1 MHEKNSRT
9 LHFFF
14 LAIFCFGQCFA
25 SVRVF
30 HPPILDVD
38 EPYIDLPSNG
48 TLTIVCIGKYALSW
62 KLPTFMGST
71 INDSRMFVKSSV
83 NLSEPVNKFKSTLTI
98 DDIDFND
105 TGYYTC
111 CYEGT
116 TDFTLPDNSTSLY
129 VFVNDP
135 LHLFVEASA
144 IFTGHLLLPLQQHR
158 KAVLPCLPTSSTLN
172 VTLWKTDGEEEMVV
186 MGGDVE
192 FDPRFGFILY
202 YPTIYFNGFFQ
213 CRAISDEL
221 YEAINLTL
229 FYMPDTYNA
238 PQPFINTSE
247 AQHPVVNSTFILKC
261 TVNVD
266 PDTRLFISWDY
277 PNKNSSEGRIN
288 ETQPFSQWK
297 TTRTYKHQEVST
309 SLIVKNAQASDSG
322 TYVCSVTDHSQ
333 KTGQAEINIYVYESP
348 QPSHIN
354 LTTDVDIS
362 QPLIAEAGENV
373 KFVASV
379 TAYPPSLLEEVE
391 LYWIK
396 GGRRLK
402 EDNHYHVNRTNSSI
416 VLEIKQ
422 LTRADA
428 DIYVLYGKAKD
439 VNNSLA
445 IALEV
450 KDEPIVSVRKAE
462 PIYRLGQEVFL
473 ECHADG
479 YPAPIVWWRWKPC
492 EDSEGDCFPG
502 GARGWK
508 DVEANGDLPNFENV
522 TLEYSLDKSFPL
534 VSHMHL
540 IAKQSGHYKCLAS
553 NVMGKD
559 DEIVPFVVSD
569 AVGGF
574 EISSTN
580 RKPVDRDFMQL
591 ICKVNTF
598 NFSYID
604 WKWRPMHSV
613 RELMSLENIP
623 GVDIYTNTSAFSHTS
638 VVTFHPIRL
647 NLSGEYECIAGSYR
661 KNLTEI
667 RHITIDVRAI
677 RPPIL
682 NSTNMAGVS
691 IVTAPGTLQEFF
703 CFVDGVPFPKI
714 IWTKD
719 GEVFDVTNMSGVEVT
734 EEGQRLTIRRV
745 LDRDA
750 GFYECIAENR
760 GGVVKANTT
769 LDILLDDRDALQGGL
784 TNGEIAAA
792 VVFGIVAIILILVVS
807 CLVQRIVKEKKQKK
821 ELDFISHNMF
831 ERGYIDIFNPNLPL
845 EDQIDLLPYK
855 HNCEFPKERLKLGKT
870 LGQGAFG
877 RVVKAEAIGLVD
889 GEASTTVAVKM
900 LKEAADAEQRKALIA
915 ELKILIHIGRHVNIV
930 NLLGAVTKNMSKGEL
945 YVIVEYCCFGNLRH
959 FLLKHKGS
967 YIDQLDHRTG
977 QLDPQI
983 STLPGSPFS
992 NDMNDTMVTYSNILG
1007 LGMDNP
1013 TYREQSLNYADL
1025 AHQQVTNDSGTGIS
1039 VFTNPSGSSVSERY
1053 LRNSVQA
1060 PTPNDGS
1067 ESWNEE
1073 APKNFFITTC
1083 DLLCFAF
1090 QCARGMEYLASRKLI
1105 HRDLAARNVLLAKD
1119 NVVKICDFGLAKDCY
1134 KYSNY
1139 IKKSDG
1145 LLPIKWMAIESIRD
1159 RVFTTKSDIWSFG
1172 ILLWELFTLGS
1183 NPYPGVEINEEFFK
1197 KLKNGYRME
1206 KPEFAPE
1213 KIYQLMKNCWLDD
1226 PNDRSDFT
1234 NLAEQIGGLL
1244 ESSVRKYYVEL
1255 NTPYQMM
1262 NEELFSNNNDYLQM
1276 TGVSKEDYTN
1286 MVNLS
1291 DTKPTSCP
1299 LNTYSNIMPPRPAG
1313 IRQTEVVPMVQ
1324 LENISVLP
1332 RERYSK
1338 NRRLSSELSCEED
1351 IQNVTN
1357 ITYLN
1362 MNSSSEKEETDEY
1375 DSVFPEKKIHY
1386 ENGVFHMQE
1395 LEMNTRC

>member
-1 MHEKNSRT
+1 MCK
-9 LHFFF
+9 
-14 LAIFCFGQCFA
+14 Q
-25 SVRVF
+25 
-30 HPPILDVD
+30 
-38 EPYIDLPSNG
+38 
-48 TLTIVCIGKYALSW
+48 
-62 KLPTFMGST
+62 
-71 INDSRMFVKSSV
+71 
-83 NLSEPVNKFKSTLTI
+83 
-98 DDIDFND
+98 
-105 TGYYTC
+105 
-111 CYEGT
+111 
-116 TDFTLPDNSTSLY
+116 
-129 VFVNDP
+129 
-135 LHLFVEASA
+135 
-144 IFTGHLLLPLQQHR
+144 
-158 KAVLPCLPTSSTLN
+158 
-172 VTLWKTDGEEEMVV
+172 
-186 MGGDVE
+186 
-192 FDPRFGFILY
+192 
-202 YPTIYFNGFFQ
+202 
-213 CRAISDEL
+213 
-221 YEAINLTL
+221 
-229 FYMPDTYNA
+229 
-238 PQPFINTSE
+238 
-247 AQHPVVNSTFILKC
+247 
-261 TVNVD
+261 
-266 PDTRLFISWDY
+266 
-277 PNKNSSEGRIN
+277 GRIN
-288 ETQPFSQWK
+288 ETQPYSQWK
-297 TTRTYKHQEVST
+297 TARSFKHQEVST
-309 SLIVKNAQASDSG
+309 NLIVKNALSSDSG
-322 TYVCSVTDHSQ
+322 HYVCTVTDHSQ
-333 KTGQAEINIYVYESP
+333 KTGQADVNIYVYESP

-354 LTTDVDIS
+354 LTTDVDMS

-379 TAYPPSLLEEVE
+379 AAYPPSLLEEVE
-391 LYWIK
+391 LFWIK
-396 GGRRLK
+396 GGKRLK

-416 VLEIKQ
+416 ILEIRQ

-428 DIYVLYGKAKD
+428 DIYVLHGRAKD
-439 VNNSLA
+439 VNSSLA

-450 KDEPIVSVRKAE
+450 KDEPVVSVRKAK
-462 PIYRLGQEVFL
+462 PIYKLGQEAYL

-479 YPAPIVWWRWKPC
+479 FPAPIVWWRWKPC
-492 EDSEGDCFPG
+492 EDSEGDCLPG
-502 GARGWK
+502 GSRGWK
-508 DVEANGDLPNFENV
+508 DVEANGDFPNHENV
-522 TLEYSLDKSFPL
+522 TLEYSLDKSYPL

-540 IAKQSGHYKCLAS
+540 IAKQSGHYKCIAS

-569 AVGGF
+569 AEGGF
-574 EISSTN
+574 EISTTN

-604 WKWRPMHSV
+604 WKWRPMRSV
-613 RELMSLENIP
+613 RELMTLENIP
-623 GVDIYTNTSAFSHTS
+623 GVDIYTNSSAFSHTS

-647 NLSGEYECIAGSYR
+647 NLSGEYECIGGSYR

-667 RHITIDVRAI
+667 KHIIVDVRGI

-691 IVTAPGTLQEFF
+691 ILTAPGTLQEFF
-703 CFVDGVPFPKI
+703 CFVDGVPFPKVT
-714 IWTKD
+714 WTKD

-750 GFYECIAENR
+750 GFYECVAENR
-760 GGVVKANTT
+760 GGVVKANAT
-769 LDILLDDRDALQGGL
+769 LDILLDDRDALPGGL
-784 TNGEIAAA
+784 TTGEIAAA
-792 VVFGIVAIILILVVS
+792 VVFGIVAIVLILVVS
-807 CLVQRIVKEKKQKK
+807 CLVQRIVQDKKQKK

-1060 PTPNDGS
+1060 PSPSDGH
-1067 ESWNEE
+1067 ESWHEGS
-1073 APKNFFITTC
+1073 PKNFFITTC

-1172 ILLWELFTLGS
+1172 VLLWEL
-1183 NPYPGVEINEEFFK
+1183 
-1197 KLKNGYRME
+1197 ME

-1213 KIYQLMKNCWLDD
+1213 KIHQLMKNCWLDD
-1226 PNDRSDFT
+1226 PNERPDFT
-1234 NLAEQIGGLL
+1234 SLAEQIGGLL

-1262 NEELFSNNNDYLQM
+1262 NEEMLSNNNDYLQM

-1286 MVNLS
+1286 MVNIL

-1299 LNTYSNIMPPRPAG
+1299 LNTYSNIVQPKPAG
-1313 IRQTEVVPMVQ
+1313 TRQTEVVPMVQ
-1324 LENISVLP
+1324 LENLSVLP
-1332 RERYSK
+1332 KERFSK
-1338 NRRLSSELSCEED
+1338 NRRLSSELSGEEE

-1375 DSVFPEKKIHY
+1375 DSVFPDKKVHY